1 VEQKD
6 KSDADPELVAFF
18 ESAAGIAFLHRL
30 IVAAHFVIT
39 LIGPSGVRVVCQF
52 LELSG
57 LDQFIASSYGSQQ
70 AVSAQMERAVV
81 SYGTR
86 EQATLSATM
95 PAKEIT
101 VCEDETFHAEICLV
115 AMEPVSN
122 YI

>member
-1 VEQKD
+1 M
-6 KSDADPELVAFF
+6 
-18 ESAAGIAFLHRL
+18 
-30 IVAAHFVIT
+30 
-39 LIGPSGVRVVCQF
+39 
-52 LELSG
+52 
-57 LDQFIASSYGSQQ
+57 DQFIASSYGSQQ

-101 VCEDETFHAEICLV
+101 VCEDETFHPEICLV